1 MYILV
6 MYIYELDNWTRF
18 NYDAIQILNELGIV
32 RRLQG
37 ELLGKMQMIR
47 FNLQEETNYSTIVEN
62 IMKSS
67 EIEGEKLNK
76 DHVRSS
82 VARKLG
88 MQKPGVE
95 QSTHDIDGIVEM
107 MLDATQNFATPMT
120 ESRLLGWHAGLF
132 PTGYSGIY
140 KVDVGSYRKTEMQVV
155 SGGVSRERVHY
166 QAPLPKAVPVE
177 MQKFI
182 AWVNTP
188 KETDA
193 ILQAA
198 IVHLWLVTIH
208 PFEDG
213 NGRIARALSD
223 MFLAKSDGTPL
234 RFYSMSSQIQKE
246 RKTYYNALEITQQGD
261 GDVTLWVKWF
271 LECLRHALE
280 AALKKVEDIFKKAR
294 FWEEHSTV
302 VFNERQVIMLNKIL
316 DGFEGNVTSG
326 KWAKLNKCS
335 TDTALNDLNDLVKKG
350 VLKKSAAGGRST
362 YYEPRSSLA
371 LQLPLNRSS

>member
-1 MYILV
+1 MYVLV

-18 NYDAIQILNELGIV
+18 NYDATQILDELGIV

-82 VARKLG
+82 VARKLA

-140 KVDVGSYRKTEMQVV
+140 KVDVGSYRKTEMQVL

-177 MQKFI
+177 MKKFI

-234 RFYSMSSQIQKE
+234 RFYGMSSQIQKE

-280 AALKKVEDIFKKAR
+280 AALKKVEDVFKKAR